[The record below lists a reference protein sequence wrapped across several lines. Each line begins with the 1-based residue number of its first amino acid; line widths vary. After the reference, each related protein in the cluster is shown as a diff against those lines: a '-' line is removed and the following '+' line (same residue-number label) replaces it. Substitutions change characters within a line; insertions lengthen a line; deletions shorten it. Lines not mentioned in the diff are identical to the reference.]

1 MKKYKLVC
9 KKGEGTFSEV
19 VKAENIE
26 NGKEYAIKCMKG
38 NFDSF
43 QQVNNLREIQ
53 ALKRLSPHP
62 NIIHLEEVLFDQPS
76 GRLAMVFELMDA
88 NLYDLISGR
97 RDHLDQ
103 NLVISLGYQM
113 FVALEHMHKNGIFH
127 RDIKPENILVDK
139 TGTKLKLADLGSC
152 RSLNANPPMT
162 EYIATRWYR
171 SPECLLT
178 DGHYGV
184 EMDIWGA
191 GCVLF
196 EIIALFPLFP
206 GSDEVD
212 QVNRIHKVVGSP
224 EAELLA
230 SLEEKGNSK
239 INYKFSTM
247 KGIGIKHFIPHAS
260 LDCIDLLVKTM
271 IYDHKKR
278 IDSEDAVQHKY
289 FSELY
294 EKEKTVLDTS
304 VEKDKPMP
312 VLKKKL
318 TLRKH
323 ARVRDDT
330 KLVDNRNKHTN
341 VRKVALAQKEAKK
354 GAEQDS
360 KNRKTIKM
368 RNANHSDNLK
378 SIKSTLRKSNNE
390 NGTSKLKASKEK
402 ESNVVKNVGRRRR
415 PAAQVEKPI
424 ISQDKPARLQKID
437 KKKEKKPKQNNANV
451 TKQPSKRKKK
461 YSNIQSSGYGKATS
475 NATQSKSNQSSFQSK
490 TLKSRIRKTKEEKHS
505 GGTNAT
511 ANTSLPSIRHSNLS
525 HRLQKKKLSL
535 QRNGKNEKPALLPP
549 IKA

>member
-1 MKKYKLVC
+1 
-9 KKGEGTFSEV
+9 
-19 VKAENIE
+19 
-26 NGKEYAIKCMKG
+26 
-38 NFDSF
+38 
-43 QQVNNLREIQ
+43 
-53 ALKRLSPHP
+53 
-62 NIIHLEEVLFDQPS
+62 
-76 GRLAMVFELMDA
+76 MVFELMDA

-260 LDCIDLLVKTM
+260 LDCVDLLVKTM

-278 IDSEDAVQHKY
+278 INSEDAVQHKY

-294 EKEKTVLDTS
+294 EKEKTVLETS

-341 VRKVALAQKEAKK
+341 VRNVALAQKEAKK
-354 GAEQDS
+354 AAEQDS

-378 SIKSTLRKSNNE
+378 VR
-390 NGTSKLKASKEK
+390 
-402 ESNVVKNVGRRRR
+402 
-415 PAAQVEKPI
+415 
-424 ISQDKPARLQKID
+424 
-437 KKKEKKPKQNNANV
+437 
-451 TKQPSKRKKK
+451 
-461 YSNIQSSGYGKATS
+461 
-475 NATQSKSNQSSFQSK
+475 F
-490 TLKSRIRKTKEEKHS
+490 
-505 GGTNAT
+505 
-511 ANTSLPSIRHSNLS
+511 
-525 HRLQKKKLSL
+525 
-535 QRNGKNEKPALLPP
+535 
-549 IKA
+549 